1 MKKFEKTH
9 KNSSFGQT
17 PSFYKK
23 DSYMQDSRADP
34 DCDFSDDL
42 IDEFNGISQMPQIVS
57 PKNKSKH
64 HDSVSQVLKSI
75 ENIENNFLWN
85 NECPK

>member
-1 MKKFEKTH
+1 MKKLEKAH

-23 DSYMQDSRADP
+23 DSYMQDSLADP

-42 IDEFNGISQMPQIVS
+42 IDEFNGVSQMPQIVS
-57 PKNKSKH
+57 PTNKSKH
-64 HDSVSQVLKSI
+64 HDSVSHVLKSI
-75 ENIENNFLWN
+75 ENI
-85 NECPK
+85 